1 MSHKMIN
8 ISAKPKRERSKGEND
23 DAIQIRV
30 EARQK
35 RAKIRNR
42 LKARRNGATIRMRVK
57 ATQIE
62 RKLSTN

>member
-42 LKARRNGATIRMRVK
+42 VKARQNRVTLRIRVK

-62 RKLSTN
+62 RKLSSD